1 MCRFFY
7 RARCGPSEY
16 CIAAIQ
22 HFHCRLRNVL
32 HRGAKLVQEREE
44 TQKAVFNLC
53 CGRSTTSSGGTLAQD
68 LKDEVNTVRSHADQ
82 PKMKHVA
89 VRRLQAATSTKPA
102 VTLGSPR
109 LTGAPEQPGRM
120 GMRPMGARLL
130 FIVPVSIGL
139 FSGTERALAQSAPD
153 KAQVLPPIVVSRTA
167 PNAKPG
173 GARSAPRTVRAPTPT
188 PTPTP
193 PPTPTL
199 VVYPTTPVS
208 GSGIDV
214 DRVPASVNI
223 VDANQIDRIRSP
235 NITDALQKYVP
246 GIIVNEV
253 TGNPFQP
260 DVQFRGFVA
269 SPVAGTPQGLAVYQN
284 GVRINEAFGDMVN
297 WDLIPTAAIRSV
309 TVVTNNPAFGLN
321 ALGGAVDVKMKDGFN
336 YHGAEIDTMGGSFG
350 RVQSSAQWGRQ
361 VENFA
366 VYGALEGLHDDGFRN
381 FSVSNVRRFYGD
393 VGYKN
398 DSGEFH
404 VSMGAADNDFGAPA
418 TVPVELLQR
427 YYGATYTTPQTTN
440 NRVGDVNLTG
450 KVEATPTWTIEG
462 SAHARVFDQK
472 ILDANPTGTQPCT
485 ADPTLL
491 CFGDGS
497 TPANGLNG
505 AQLANP
511 FDPGAVLGESDRTTT
526 HSTTTGVSL
535 QATNADQLFGHNN
548 KFVLGGSF
556 DSSVTRFSA
565 SAELGTIGPNFVVG
579 GSGIFLGQSGNPVSI
594 GPVALRA
601 TNQYSGFYA
610 LDTFDVTNAFSIT
623 GGGRLNVARIALD
636 DQIGTALNGNETFN
650 RFNPIIGGT
659 YKIIP
664 GLTAYAGYSEANRA
678 PTPLELGCA
687 DPARPCIVAAFLVS
701 DPPLKQV
708 VSRTVE
714 AGLRGSKDLNIGT
727 LGWKVGVF
735 RADNTDDI
743 LAIPSPVLQ
752 GFGYFQ
758 NVGST
763 RRQGIESEVTL
774 RSSTL
779 QLYASYALVDARFL
793 DALQVGSNSP
803 FADVN
808 GNVQIL
814 PGNRI
819 PAIPRNRIKA
829 GIDYSV
835 TEAFKVGGDAL
846 FVSSQYFVGD
856 ESNQAQRL
864 PSYAV
869 FNLHTSYQID
879 KTFQIY
885 ARADN
890 IFDNR
895 YATYGTFFD
904 TSAVPNFANGGAPFT
919 DPRSVSPARPRAFY
933 AGLRATF

>member
-1 MCRFFY
+1 MRQVG
-7 RARCGPSEY
+7 ARSLSIATIFVASISLGP
-16 CIAAIQ
+16 
-22 HFHCRLRNVL
+22 F
-32 HRGAKLVQEREE
+32 
-44 TQKAVFNLC
+44 
-53 CGRSTTSSGGTLAQD
+53 SGSDDALAED
-68 LKDEVNTVRSHADQ
+68 A
-82 PKMKHVA
+82 
-89 VRRLQAATSTKPA
+89 PA
-102 VTLGSPR
+102 VQT
-109 LTGAPEQPGRM
+109 
-120 GMRPMGARLL
+120 
-130 FIVPVSIGL
+130 
-139 FSGTERALAQSAPD
+139 
-153 KAQVLPPIVVSRTA
+153 LPPIVVTGTKPGVKRGRAETATRTA
-167 PNAKPG
+167 
-173 GARSAPRTVRAPTPT
+173 RTVTR
-188 PTPTP
+188 
-193 PPTPTL
+193 L
-199 VVYPTTPVS
+199 IVYPTTPVS
-208 GSGIDV
+208 GSGINPDK
-214 DRVPASVNI
+214 VPASVNL
-223 VDANQIDRIRSP
+223 VDANQIKQTGSL
-235 NITDALQKYVP
+235 NIGDALQKYVP
-246 GIIVNEV
+246 GIVVNEV
-253 TGNPFQP
+253 AGNPFQP
-260 DVQFRGFVA
+260 NVQFRGFVA

-284 GVRINEAFGDMVN
+284 GVRVNEAFGDTVN
-297 WDLIPTAAIRSV
+297 WDLIPTAAIKSV

-321 ALGGAVDVKMKDGFN
+321 ALGGAVNVQMKDGFN

-350 RVQSSAQWGRQ
+350 RIQSSAQWGKQ
-361 VENFA
+361 VDNYA

-381 FSVSNVRRFYGD
+381 FSASDVRRFYGD
-393 VGYKN
+393 VGYRN
-398 DSGEFH
+398 DSSELH
-404 VSMGAADNDFGAPA
+404 LNMGAADNHFGATA
-418 TVPVELLQR
+418 TVPVELLQQ
-427 YYGATYTTPQTTN
+427 YWGATYTTPQTTE
-440 NRVGDVNLTG
+440 NRVGYVNLTG
-450 KVEATPTWTIEG
+450 KVEATPTWTIDG
-462 SAHARVFDQK
+462 SAHVRIFDQQM
-472 ILDANPTGTQPCT
+472 LDANPTGTQPCA
-485 ADPTLL
+485 ADSTLL

-511 FDPGAVLGESDRTTT
+511 FDSNAVLGENDRTTT

-535 QATNADQLFGHNN
+535 QATNSDQLFGHNN
-548 KFVLGGSF
+548 HFVVGASL
-556 DSSVTRFSA
+556 DYSVTRFTA
-565 SAELGTIGPNFVVG
+565 SAELGTIGPDFVVS
-579 GSGIFLGQSGNPVSI
+579 GSGIFLGPSGFPISI
-594 GPVALRA
+594 GPVDLRT
-601 TNQYSGFYA
+601 TNQYTGLYA
-610 LDTFDVTNAFSIT
+610 LDTFDVTNALSIT
-623 GGGRLNVARIALD
+623 GGGRFNVADIRLE
-636 DQIGTALNGNETFN
+636 DQIGSALNGQETYT

-659 YKIIP
+659 YRINS

-687 DPARPCIVAAFLVS
+687 DPAHPCIIGAFLVS

-714 AGLRGSKDLNIGT
+714 AGLRGAKDLNIGT
-727 LGWKVGVF
+727 LGWKLGAF

-763 RRQGIESEVTL
+763 RRQGIEAEISL
-774 RSSTL
+774 KSSTL

-803 FADVN
+803 FADGN

-835 TEAFKVGGDAL
+835 TDAFKFGGDAL
-846 FVSSQYFVGD
+846 FVDSQYFVGD

-869 FNLHTSYQID
+869 FNLHASYQID

-904 TSAVPNFANGGAPFT
+904 TAAVPNFANGGAPFT

-933 AGLRATF
+933 AGLKATF